1 MFSGLVSSFVILPGA
16 ADIDAGEKI
25 DSHHTS
31 DVLSKH
37 ITVTQTSPTLLTS
50 AHSLNVRADE
60 SESLCLLAVKKKQ
73 SVAEGL
79 SFNQFILNTLQC
91 FFYFFTFVHSLSN

>member
-16 ADIDAGEKI
+16 ADRDAGQKI
-25 DSHHTS
+25 GSHHTS

-37 ITVTQTSPTLLTS
+37 ITVTQTSPALLTS

-73 SVAEGL
+73 SVTEGL
-79 SFNQFILNTLQC
+79 SFYQFILNTLLC
-91 FFYFFTFVHSLSN
+91 FLFFYICALIK